1 MTIGEVAMRSGLP
14 SSTLRFYEKER
25 LIPRPRR
32 VSGRRDYDEEV
43 FANLQ
48 LIRMSLECGFT
59 LSETRTLIQGF
70 ADASTPP
77 ERWRILAAQK
87 LQDVSM
93 RLTELRRAE
102 MLLERAIKCKCISL
116 TDCADLLLQR
126 NKSASTKQAHGL
138 RQRIPPHSA

>member
-59 LSETRTLIQGF
+59 LSEARTLIQGF
-70 ADASTPP
+70 GASSPP
-77 ERWRILAAQK
+77 ERWRKLAAQK
-87 LQDVSM
+87 LEDVRIRM
-93 RLTELRRAE
+93 TRLRRSEKLLRRATQ
-102 MLLERAIKCKCISL
+102 CKCISL
-116 TDCADLLLQR
+116 ADCADLLL
-126 NKSASTKQAHGL
+126 KPSKTALS
-138 RQRIPPHSA
+138 I